1 MEYAADDINLGY
13 RTVMMFINDEN
24 TLVDKLQKL
33 AEVKPEVHPIQ
44 MYSKKLAHQGGVEFY
59 MLMKSMPTLVKIT
72 MNYDGTF
79 DITTTTEL
87 GTVTV
92 KEESSQTLTNF
103 LHIFY
108 INLKHD
114 EDKLL
119 QSALDQHTYRKAAK
133 VMHYRELFGD
143 DIGS

>member
-13 RTVMMFINDEN
+13 RTIMMFINDEH

-114 EDKLL
+114 EDQLL
-119 QSALDQHTYRKAAK
+119 QSALDQHTYRKIAK
-133 VMHYRELFGD
+133 RMHYRELFGD
-143 DIGS
+143 GTAI

>member
-24 TLVDKLQKL
+24 TLIDKLQKL

-114 EDKLL
+114 EDQLL

-133 VMHYRELFGD
+133 VMHYRELFDD

>member
-13 RTVMMFINDEN
+13 RTVMMFINDEH
-24 TLVDKLQKL
+24 TLIDKLQKIN
-33 AEVKPEVHPIQ
+33 EVKPKVDPVQIF
-44 MYSKKLAHQGGVEFY
+44 SKKLAHQGGVEFY

-79 DITTTTEL
+79 NIETTTEL

-92 KEESSQTLTNF
+92 KEESAQTLTNF

-114 EDKLL
+114 EDQLL
-119 QSALDQHTYRKAAK
+119 NSALDQHTYRKAAK
-133 VMHYRELFGD
+133 TMHYRELFGND
-143 DIGS
+143 TAI

>member
-24 TLVDKLQKL
+24 TLIDKLQKL

-72 MNYDGTF
+72 MNYDGSF
-79 DITTTTEL
+79 NIETTTEL

-92 KEESSQTLTNF
+92 KEESAQTLTNF

-114 EDKLL
+114 EDQLL
-119 QSALDQHTYRKAAK
+119 NSALDQHTYRKAAK
-133 VMHYRELFGD
+133 TMHYRELFGND
-143 DIGS
+143 TAI

>member
-1 MEYAADDINLGY
+1 
-13 RTVMMFINDEN
+13 
-24 TLVDKLQKL
+24 
-33 AEVKPEVHPIQ
+33 
-44 MYSKKLAHQGGVEFY
+44 
-59 MLMKSMPTLVKIT
+59 MPTLVKIT

-114 EDKLL
+114 EDQLL
-119 QSALDQHTYRKAAK
+119 QSALDQHTYRKTAK

-143 DIGS
+143 EL